1 MALAPYNITA
11 LEEDFATA
19 QLSGKNIVAGAL
31 ITLATTGGTPVLM
44 ADDSAGSNPSLTKL
58 TDALGQKVI
67 WVETDVYDLT
77 VDGNASIRIAVASGD
92 DITPETQAAL
102 DLKVDTA
109 TTNFNEFG
117 GLAANDYLAQ
127 GAARSTTLVN
137 FLLPINMFLTPTTI
151 TVTGTFQI
159 RRPDLT
165 TLATLVTPT
174 LNSLTS
180 NKIAVLECAIT
191 GAVVNEPLILLSTDA
206 SSKIVVNA

>member
-1 MALAPYNITA
+1 MTILTSVLNGEEPLTPTDIGLGAVDNTADLAKPI
-11 LEEDFATA
+11 
-19 QLSGKNIVAGAL
+19 S
-31 ITLATTGGTPVLM
+31 
-44 ADDSAGSNPSLTKL
+44 
-58 TDALGQKVI
+58 TD
-67 WVETDVYDLT
+67 
-77 VDGNASIRIAVASGD
+77 
-92 DITPETQAAL
+92 TQAAL

-127 GAARSTTLVN
+127 GSARSTTLVN
-137 FLLPINMFLTPTTI
+137 FLLPINMFSTPLTI

-180 NKIAVLECAIT
+180 NRIAVLECVIT